1 MNTNLHVTNL
11 GTIAF
16 LSLVVAWQSGK
27 AGKIKTF
34 FPDSEHFES
43 FIKVKYPSNKTM

>member
-43 FIKVKYPSNKTM
+43 LIKVSFK